1 MARSTPQTRRVPS
14 PVRRS
19 GGRSKTSST
28 FDATILLIVVALV
41 AGLGFGFSEAIRHW
55 AATSLGFGWVPV
67 GALGVAALLALR
79 YRPKLLVG
87 YWRWWILAAVLAA
100 IVVGILSYFRGP
112 NGMLAAVSLGGRWG
126 REIGGGYLPL
136 GILRAVAVVLLA
148 PLVLYP
154 KRVGNP
160 YLRALSG
167 LFRALIVAGR
177 YVGLGF
183 YLPGK
188 YLARRIRAVLDHRYL
203 RRRLRRLSYRLL
215 PFGTRVR
222 YNEMEDTEAE
232 DTPPWTSDEAGLDD
246 FRERADVSDDEVSDR
261 DVFDREEVGPAPP
274 VSDAKSAKAVAFN
287 AAKSKWK
294 LPPLSL
300 LIPAQPRTISQAP
313 LLQMARLIESTLA
326 DHGVMVEVKDIKAGP
341 RVVRFGLV
349 PGWQQKRG
357 EAHQDEVGEGNKV
370 KVQSI
375 LAREKDLALALK
387 TPDLRIE
394 APVPGEALV
403 GLEVPAPSPADVV
416 LRSLMDVSDFRKI
429 SSKGGL
435 PIALGEDTGG
445 NPVVTDLASL
455 PHLLIA
461 GATGSGKSVCLNS
474 IVASLL
480 FTKPPDQLRIVMVD
494 PKRVELTP
502 FNGIPH
508 LISPVIVDVEDVNP
522 TLRALIAEMLRRY
535 KLMEECG
542 TRNIAGYNAN
552 AKEPMPYL
560 VLVVDE
566 LADLMMMGGFEI
578 EQNLVRLA
586 QLGRAIGMHL
596 VLATQRPSVNV
607 VTGLLKANVPARVA
621 FAVASQVD
629 SRVILDTVGA
639 EKLLGKGDMLLLNN
653 DSPKPRR
660 VQGALVYDEE
670 IDRVVEFW
678 LRQKGP
684 PLPAI
689 SLEEPDDLP
698 DDQDEVDDRI
708 LDSARELALRNPR
721 LSPSF
726 LERRLRI
733 GVQKSAQVMEVLEEE
748 GLVIPN
754 Y

>member
-1 MARSTPQTRRVPS
+1 MARSTTQSRRAPS
-14 PVRRS
+14 LVRRS
-19 GGRSKTSST
+19 GGRPRTSTT
-28 FDATILLIVVALV
+28 FDATILLVAVALV
-41 AGLGFGFSEAIRHW
+41 AGLGFGFSEGFRNW

-67 GALGVAALLALR
+67 GALAVAALLTLR
-79 YRPKLLVG
+79 YRPKLLAG

-136 GILRAVAVVLLA
+136 GILRAGVLVLLA

-154 KRVGNP
+154 KKVGNL
-160 YLRALSG
+160 YLQVLSGLLRALKLS
-167 LFRALIVAGR
+167 GR
-177 YVGLGF
+177 YVGLGI
-183 YLPGK
+183 YLPAI
-188 YLARRIRAVLDHRYL
+188 YLARRIRAIWGYGSL
-203 RRRLRRLSYRLL
+203 RRRLRRLSFRLL
-215 PFGTRVR
+215 PFGSRAR
-222 YNEMEDTEAE
+222 YPEAE
-232 DTPPWTSDEAGLDD
+232 DTPPLTSDEAGLDGLGQ
-246 FRERADVSDDEVSDR
+246 RADVSDGGSVEP
-261 DVFDREEVGPAPP
+261 EPLENNAKP
-274 VSDAKSAKAVAFN
+274 VKAVTFN

-294 LPPLSL
+294 LPPLNL
-300 LIPAQPRTISQAP
+300 LSPAQPRTIPQAP
-313 LLQMARLIESTLA
+313 LLQMSKLIENTLA

-349 PGWQQKRG
+349 PGWQQRRG
-357 EAHQDEVGEGNKV
+357 GPGKEDVGEGHKI

-375 LAREKDLALALK
+375 LLREKDLALALK

-403 GLEVPAPSPADVV
+403 GLEVPAPSTADVA
-416 LRSLMDVSDFRKI
+416 LRGLLDIPEFRKI

-474 IVASLL
+474 IVASLI

-508 LISPVIVDVEDVNP
+508 LISPVIVDVEEVNP

-535 KLMEECG
+535 KLMEEIA
-542 TRNIAGYNAN
+542 TRNISGYNAK

-560 VLVVDE
+560 VLIVDE
-566 LADLMMMGGFEI
+566 LADLMMAGGFEM
-578 EQNLVRLA
+578 EHNLVRLA
-586 QLGRAIGMHL
+586 QLGRATGIHL
-596 VLATQRPSVNV
+596 ILATQRPSVQV

-629 SRVILDTVGA
+629 SRVVLDTVGA

-660 VQGALVYDEE
+660 VQGALVCDEE
-670 IDRVVEFW
+670 IDRVVEYW
-678 LRQKGP
+678 RQQEGP

-689 SLEEPDDLP
+689 SLEEPEDLP
-698 DDQDEVDDRI
+698 NDQDEVDDRI
-708 LDSARELALRNPR
+708 LDSARELALRNPH

-733 GVQKSAQVMEVLEEE
+733 GVQKSAQVIELLEEE
-748 GLVIPN
+748 GLLIPN

>member
-1 MARSTPQTRRVPS
+1 MARSIPQTRRAPS

-19 GGRSKTSST
+19 GGRSKYKTSTT

-41 AGLGFGFSEAIRHW
+41 AGLGFGFSEATRHW
-55 AATSLGFGWVPV
+55 AITSLALGWVPV
-67 GALGVAALLALR
+67 GVLGVAALLTLR
-79 YRPKLLVG
+79 YRPKLLAG
-87 YWRWWILAAVLAA
+87 YWRRWILAAVLAA
-100 IVVGILSYFRGP
+100 ILVGALSYFRGP
-112 NGMLAAVSLGGRWG
+112 TDTLAAVSLGGQWG

-136 GILRAVAVVLLA
+136 GILRAGALVLLA

-154 KRVGNP
+154 KRVGNL
-160 YLRALSG
+160 YLRGLSGLLRALKVG
-167 LFRALIVAGR
+167 GR
-177 YVGLGF
+177 YVGLGL
-183 YLPGK
+183 YLPAN
-188 YLARRIRAVLDHRYL
+188 YLARRVRAILDIRSL
-203 RRRLRRLSYRLL
+203 RRRLRRLSFRLL
-215 PFGTRVR
+215 PVGNRTR
-222 YNEMEDTEAE
+222 YPEA
-232 DTPPWTSDEAGLDD
+232 DDPPPWTADEAELDE
-246 FRERADVSDDEVSDR
+246 FRQRTDVSDSEGYEER
-261 DVFDREEVGPAPP
+261 EVGPEPP
-274 VSDAKSAKAVAFN
+274 QNDAQQAQGVAFN
-287 AAKSKWK
+287 GAKSQWK
-294 LPPLSL
+294 LPPLNL
-300 LIPAQPRTISQAP
+300 LITGQPRTIPQAP
-313 LLQMARLIESTLA
+313 LLQMAKLIESTLA

-357 EAHQDEVGEGNKV
+357 EAGKEDAGEGNRI

-403 GLEVPAPSPADVV
+403 GLEVPAPSPAQVA
-416 LRSLMDVSDFRKI
+416 LRSLMDIADFRKI

-480 FTKPPDQLRIVMVD
+480 FTKPPDQLRMVMVD

-502 FNGIPH
+502 FNGVPH
-508 LISPVIVDVEDVNP
+508 LISPVIVDVEEVNP

-535 KLMEECG
+535 KLMEELG
-542 TRNIAGYNAN
+542 TRNISGYNVKSEA
-552 AKEPMPYL
+552 PMPYL
-560 VLVVDE
+560 MLIVDE
-566 LADLMMMGGFEI
+566 LADLMMMGGFEM

-586 QLGRAIGMHL
+586 QLGRAVGIHL
-596 VLATQRPSVNV
+596 ILATQRPSVNV

-660 VQGALVYDEE
+660 VQGALVFDEE
-670 IDRVVEFW
+670 IDRLVEFW
-678 LRQKGP
+678 LHQKGP
-684 PLPAI
+684 PLPVI
-689 SLEEPDDLP
+689 SLDEPDDLP

-708 LDSARELALRNPR
+708 LDSARELAIRNPR

-733 GVQKSAQVMEVLEEE
+733 GVQKSAQVMEILEEE

-754 Y
+754 G

>member
-1 MARSTPQTRRVPS
+1 MARSTPQTRRTTP
-14 PVRRS
+14 PVRKS
-19 GGRSKTSST
+19 GGRSKTSTT

-55 AATSLGFGWVPV
+55 AVTSLAFGWVPV
-67 GALGVAALLALR
+67 ATLGVAALLTLR
-79 YRPKLLVG
+79 YRPQLVRG
-87 YWRWWILAAVLAA
+87 YWRWWILAAVLTA
-100 IVVGILSYFRGP
+100 ILVGALSYFRGP
-112 NGMLAAVSLGGRWG
+112 SGTLAAVGLGGRWG
-126 REIGGGYLPL
+126 QEIGGGYLPL
-136 GILRAVAVVLLA
+136 GILRAVVLVLLA
-148 PLVLYP
+148 PLILYP
-154 KRVGNP
+154 KRVGSL

-167 LFRALIVAGR
+167 LLRALQVGGK

-183 YLPGK
+183 YLPAN
-188 YLARRIRAVLDHRYL
+188 YLARRIGAKLDYHYL
-203 RRRLRRLSYRLL
+203 RRRLRRLSFRLL
-215 PFGTRVR
+215 PFGTGARHR
-222 YNEMEDTEAE
+222 EGE
-232 DTPPWTSDEAGLDD
+232 DTPPWTSDEAGLED
-246 FRERADVSDDEVSDR
+246 FRQRAEVAGS
-261 DVFDREEVGPAPP
+261 DVFDGAELGFEPP
-274 VSDAKSAKAVAFN
+274 ENDAQTAKAVAFN

-294 LPPLSL
+294 LPPLNL
-300 LIPAQPRTISQAP
+300 LMPAQPRAIPQAP
-313 LLQMARLIESTLA
+313 LLQMSKLIESTLA
-326 DHGVMVEVKDIKAGP
+326 DHGVTVEVKDIKAGP

-349 PGWQQKRG
+349 PGWQQRRG
-357 EAHQDEVGEGNKV
+357 EAGREEVGEGNKI

-403 GLEVPAPSPADVV
+403 GLEVPAPSPSQVA
-416 LRSLMDVSDFRKI
+416 LRSLMDIPDFRKI
-429 SSKGGL
+429 SSQGGL
-435 PIALGEDTGG
+435 PVALGEDTGG

-508 LISPVIVDVEDVNP
+508 LISPVIVDVEEVNP

-535 KLMEECG
+535 KMMEEFG
-542 TRNIAGYNAN
+542 TRNISGYNAK
-552 AKEPMPYL
+552 AKDPMPYL
-560 VLVVDE
+560 VLIVDE
-566 LADLMMMGGFEI
+566 LADLMMMGGFEM

-586 QLGRAIGMHL
+586 QLGRAIGIHL

-639 EKLLGKGDMLLLNN
+639 DKLLGKGDMLLLNH

-678 LRQKGP
+678 LEQKGP
-684 PLPAI
+684 PLPVI

-708 LDSARELALRNPR
+708 LDSARELAMRNPR
-721 LSPSF
+721 LSSSF

-733 GVQKSAQVMEVLEEE
+733 GVQKSTQIMEILEEE
-748 GLVIPN
+748 GLVITN
-754 Y
+754 N

>member
-1 MARSTPQTRRVPS
+1 MARSTPQIRRAPS

-19 GGRSKTSST
+19 GGRSKTSTT

-55 AATSLGFGWVPV
+55 AVNSLGFGWVPV
-67 GALGVAALLALR
+67 GALGVAALLTLR
-79 YRPKLLVG
+79 YRPKMLAG

-136 GILRAVAVVLLA
+136 GILRAVALVLLA
-148 PLVLYP
+148 PLILYP
-154 KRVGNP
+154 KRVGNL
-160 YLRALSG
+160 YLLALSG
-167 LFRALIVAGR
+167 LFRALKVGGR
-177 YVGLGF
+177 YVGLRF
-183 YLPGK
+183 YLLAK
-188 YLARRIRAVLDHRYL
+188 YLVRRIRAILNYRFL
-203 RRRLRRLSYRLL
+203 RRRLRRLSFRLML
-215 PFGTRVR
+215 PVGTRAG
-222 YNEMEDTEAE
+222 YSEAE
-232 DTPPWTSDEAGLDD
+232 DPPPWTSDEAGPDG
-246 FRERADVSDDEVSDR
+246 FRQPADVSGSDVSGGGEVEPR
-261 DVFDREEVGPAPP
+261 TAVN
-274 VSDAKSAKAVAFN
+274 DAQPAKAVAFN

-294 LPPLSL
+294 LPPLNL

-313 LLQMARLIESTLA
+313 LLQMAKLIESTLA

-349 PGWQQKRG
+349 PGWQQRRG
-357 EAHQDEVGEGNKV
+357 EAGKDDVLEGSKI

-403 GLEVPAPSPADVV
+403 GLEVPAPFPAEVA
-416 LRSLMDVSDFRKI
+416 LRSLMDVPDFRKI

-445 NPVVTDLASL
+445 NPVVTDLVSL

-508 LISPVIVDVEDVNP
+508 LISPVIVDVEEVNP

-535 KLMEECG
+535 KLMEEIG
-542 TRNIAGYNAN
+542 TRNISGYNAK

-560 VLVVDE
+560 VLIVDE
-566 LADLMMMGGFEI
+566 LADLMMTGGFEM

-586 QLGRAIGMHL
+586 QLGRAVGIHL

-678 LRQKGP
+678 LQQKGP
-684 PLPAI
+684 PLPVI

-708 LDSARELALRNPR
+708 LDSARELAIRNPR
-721 LSPSF
+721 LSSSF

>member
-1 MARSTPQTRRVPS
+1 MARSTPQTRRAPS
-14 PVRRS
+14 PARRS
-19 GGRSKTSST
+19 GGRSKTGTT
-28 FDATILLIVVALV
+28 FDATILLVVVTLV
-41 AGLGFGFSEAIRHW
+41 AGLAFGFSEATRHW
-55 AATSLGFGWVPV
+55 AATSLGVGWVPV
-67 GALGVAALLALR
+67 GTLGVAALLTLR

-100 IVVGILSYFRGP
+100 VVVGTLSYFRGP

-126 REIGGGYLPL
+126 QEIGGGYLPL
-136 GILRAVAVVLLA
+136 GILRAVALVLLA

-154 KRVGNP
+154 KRVGNL
-160 YLRALSG
+160 YLRALSAFFLG
-167 LFRALIVAGR
+167 LKVAGR
-177 YVGLGF
+177 YLGLGI
-183 YLPGK
+183 YLPAI
-188 YLARRIRAVLDHRYL
+188 YLARRIRAIWGYRYL
-203 RRRLRRLSYRLL
+203 RRRLRRLSFRLL
-215 PFGTRVR
+215 PFGTRAG
-222 YNEMEDTEAE
+222 YPEAE

-246 FRERADVSDDEVSDR
+246 FRQQADVSGSDVSDGR
-261 DVFDREEVGPAPP
+261 EVGPEPP
-274 VSDAKSAKAVAFN
+274 ENDSQPAKAVAFS

-294 LPPLSL
+294 LPPLNL

-313 LLQMARLIESTLA
+313 LLQMSRLIESTLA
-326 DHGVMVEVKDIKAGP
+326 DHGVMVEVKDIRPGP

-349 PGWQQKRG
+349 PGWQLRRG
-357 EAHQDEVGEGNKV
+357 EAGREDLGEGNKI

-403 GLEVPAPSPADVV
+403 GLEVPAPSPSEVA
-416 LRSLMDVSDFRKI
+416 LRSLMDIPDFRKI

-508 LISPVIVDVEDVNP
+508 LISPVIVDVEEVNP
-522 TLRALIAEMLRRY
+522 ALRALIAEMLRRY
-535 KLMEECG
+535 KLMEEVG
-542 TRNIAGYNAN
+542 TRNISGYNAK

-560 VLVVDE
+560 VLIVDE
-566 LADLMMMGGFEI
+566 LADLMMMGGFEM

-586 QLGRAIGMHL
+586 QLGRAIGIHL

-639 EKLLGKGDMLLLNN
+639 EKLLGKGDMLLLNH

-678 LRQKGP
+678 LQQKGP
-684 PLPAI
+684 PLPVI

-733 GVQKSAQVMEVLEEE
+733 GVQKSAQVMEVLEKE

>member
-1 MARSTPQTRRVPS
+1 MARSTTQTRRAPS
-14 PVRRS
+14 SVGRS
-19 GGRSKTSST
+19 GGRSKTSTT
-28 FDATILLIVVALV
+28 FDATILLIVVAL
-41 AGLGFGFSEAIRHW
+41 ATGLGFGFSESFRHW
-55 AATSLGFGWVPV
+55 AATSLGLGWVPV
-67 GALGVAALLALR
+67 GALATALLLTLR
-79 YRPKLLVG
+79 YRPKKLAG

-126 REIGGGYLPL
+126 REIGGEYLPL
-136 GILRAVAVVLLA
+136 GMLRAGALVLLA

-154 KRVGNP
+154 KRVGNL
-160 YLRALSG
+160 YLRVLSGLLRALK
-167 LFRALIVAGR
+167 FAGR
-177 YVGLGF
+177 YLGLGI
-183 YLPGK
+183 YLPAK
-188 YLARRIRAVLDHRYL
+188 YLARRIQAYLGYRYL
-203 RRRLRRLSYRLL
+203 RRRLRRLSFRLML
-215 PFGTRVR
+215 PLGSRAR
-222 YNEMEDTEAE
+222 YPEAE
-232 DTPPWTSDEAGLDD
+232 DTPPWPSDEAGLEDSGQ
-246 FRERADVSDDEVSDR
+246 RADVSDDEVSDR
-261 DVFDREEVGPAPP
+261 DVSVAGEVGPKPP
-274 VSDAKSAKAVAFN
+274 VNDAQSGKAVAFN

-313 LLQMARLIESTLA
+313 LLQMAKLIERTLA

-349 PGWQQKRG
+349 PGWQHKRG
-357 EAHQDEVGEGNKV
+357 EAHQEDVGEGNKV

-375 LAREKDLALALK
+375 LLREKDLALALK

-403 GLEVPAPSPADVV
+403 GLEVPAPSPDEVA
-416 LRSLMDVSDFRKI
+416 LRSLMDIPDFRKI

-494 PKRVELTP
+494 PKRVELTQ

-508 LISPVIVDVEDVNP
+508 LISPVIVDVEEVNP
-522 TLRALIAEMLRRY
+522 ALRALIAEMLRRY
-535 KLMEECG
+535 KLMEEFG
-542 TRNIAGYNAN
+542 TRNISGYNAK

-566 LADLMMMGGFEI
+566 LADLMMMGGFEM
-578 EQNLVRLA
+578 EHNLVRLA
-586 QLGRAIGMHL
+586 QLGRAIGIHL
-596 VLATQRPSVNV
+596 VLATQRPSANV

-621 FAVASQVD
+621 FAVASHVD
-629 SRVILDTVGA
+629 SKVILDTVGA

-653 DSPKPRR
+653 DSPKPKR

-678 LRQKGP
+678 LQQKGP
-684 PLPAI
+684 PLSVI

-698 DDQDEVDDRI
+698 HDQDKVDDRI
-708 LDSARELALRNPR
+708 LDSARELALRNPH

-733 GVQKSAQVMEVLEEE
+733 GVQKSAQVIEVLEEE
-748 GLVIPN
+748 GLLIPN

>member
-1 MARSTPQTRRVPS
+1 MARSTPQIRRVPS
-14 PVRRS
+14 PASRS
-19 GGRSKTSST
+19 GGWSKTSST
-28 FDATILLIVVALV
+28 FDATILLILVALV
-41 AGLGFGFSEAIRHW
+41 VGLGFGFSENIRHW
-55 AATSLGFGWVPV
+55 AVTSLGFGWIPI
-67 GALGVAALLALR
+67 GTLGVAALLTLR
-79 YRPKLLVG
+79 YRPKLLAK
-87 YWRWWILAAVLAA
+87 YWRWWILAAVMAA
-100 IVVGILSYFRGP
+100 IVVGALSYFRGP
-112 NGMLAAVSLGGRWG
+112 TGILATVSLGGRWG

-136 GILRAVAVVLLA
+136 GILRALVLVLLA
-148 PLVLYP
+148 PLTLYP
-154 KRVGNP
+154 KRVGTL
-160 YLRALSG
+160 YLRALG
-167 LFRALIVAGR
+167 RLFRALKVTGW
-177 YVGLGF
+177 YVGLGI
-183 YLPGK
+183 YLPAN
-188 YLARRIRAVLDHRYL
+188 YLASRLRAVLGYRYL
-203 RRRLRRLSYRLL
+203 RRLSFRLL
-215 PFGTRVR
+215 PFGTRAR
-222 YNEMEDTEAE
+222 YTEAE
-232 DTPPWTSDEAGLDD
+232 DTLPWTSDEAGPDNL
-246 FRERADVSDDEVSDR
+246 RGRADVSGGDL
-261 DVFDREEVGPAPP
+261 EVGPESRENGPQP
-274 VSDAKSAKAVAFN
+274 AKSVAFN

-300 LIPAQPRTISQAP
+300 LIGAQPRAIPQGP
-313 LLQMARLIESTLA
+313 LLQMAKLIESTLA

-349 PGWQQKRG
+349 PGWQQRRV
-357 EAHQDEVGEGNKV
+357 EASKEDIGEGNRI

-403 GLEVPAPSPADVV
+403 GLEVPAPSPSQVA
-416 LRSLMDVSDFRKI
+416 LRSLMDIPDFCKI

-480 FTKPPDQLRIVMVD
+480 FTKPPDQLRMVMVD

-508 LISPVIVDVEDVNP
+508 LISPVIVDVEEVNP
-522 TLRALIAEMLRRY
+522 ALRALMAEMLRRY
-535 KLMEECG
+535 KLMEEFG
-542 TRNIAGYNAN
+542 TRNISGYNAK
-552 AKEPMPYL
+552 AKEPMPFL

-566 LADLMMMGGFEI
+566 LADLMMMGGFEM

-586 QLGRAIGMHL
+586 QLGRAIGIHL

-639 EKLLGKGDMLLLNN
+639 EKLLGKGDMLLLSS

-678 LRQKGP
+678 LQQKGP
-684 PLPAI
+684 PLPVI
-689 SLEEPDDLP
+689 SLEEPDNLP
-698 DDQDEVDDRI
+698 DDQDDVDDRI
-708 LDSARELALRNPR
+708 MDSARELAIRNPR
-721 LSPSF
+721 LSLSF

-733 GVQKSAQVMEVLEEE
+733 GGQKSAQVMEILEEE

>member
-1 MARSTPQTRRVPS
+1 MARSTPQVRRTPS
-14 PVRRS
+14 PARRS
-19 GGRSKTSST
+19 GRGFKPVTT
-28 FDATILLIVVALV
+28 FDATILLIGVALV
-41 AGLGFGFSEAIRHW
+41 AGLSFGFSEAVRHW
-55 AATSLGFGWVPV
+55 ALVSLGVGWIPL
-67 GALGVAALLALR
+67 GALGLAVLLALR
-79 YRPKLLVG
+79 YRPKVLSE
-87 YWRWWILAAVLAA
+87 YWRRWILAAVLTA
-100 IVVGILSYFRGP
+100 IAVGSLSYFRGP
-112 NGMLAAVSLGGRWG
+112 TDILRAVSLGGRWG
-126 REIGGGYLPL
+126 QEMGGGYLPL
-136 GILRAVAVVLLA
+136 GLLRAGTLVLLA

-154 KRVGNP
+154 KRVGNL
-160 YLRALSG
+160 YLRTLSG
-167 LFRALIVAGR
+167 LFQILRITGK

-183 YLPGK
+183 YHAAK
-188 YLARRIRAVLDHRYL
+188 YSAPRIRAILHYRYL
-203 RRRLRRLSYRLL
+203 RRRLRRLSFRLGISRL
-215 PFGTRVR
+215 GIVQSIAHP
-222 YNEMEDTEAE
+222 TEAE
-232 DTPPWTSDEAGLDD
+232 DTALWASGDAEVDEPQHRANVLEEGEAG
-246 FRERADVSDDEVSDR
+246 AQ
-261 DVFDREEVGPAPP
+261 PP
-274 VSDAKSAKAVAFN
+274 DNEAKPAKAAAFN

-294 LPPLSL
+294 LPPLNL
-300 LIPAQPRTISQAP
+300 LTPSQPRTIPQTP
-313 LLQMARLIESTLA
+313 LVQMSKLIESTLA
-326 DHGVMVEVKDIKAGP
+326 DHGVMVEVKDIRAGS
-341 RVVRFGLV
+341 RIVRFGLV
-349 PGWQQKRG
+349 PGWQQRRG
-357 EAHQDEVGEGNKV
+357 EGRQEDVGEGNRV

-403 GLEVPAPSPADVV
+403 GLEVPAPSTSPVA
-416 LRSLMDVSDFRKI
+416 LRSLMDIPDFRKI

-508 LISPVIVDVEDVNP
+508 LLSPVIVDVDEVNP
-522 TLRALIAEMLRRY
+522 TLRALMAEMLRRY
-535 KLMEECG
+535 KLMEEIG
-542 TRNIAGYNAN
+542 TRNISGYNAK

-560 VLVVDE
+560 VLIVDE
-566 LADLMMMGGFEI
+566 LADLMMVGGFEI

-586 QLGRAIGMHL
+586 QLGRATGIHL

-639 EKLLGKGDMLLLNN
+639 EKLLGKGDMLLLNH

-678 LRQKGP
+678 LQQKGP
-684 PLPAI
+684 PLPVI
-689 SLEEPDDLP
+689 SLEEPVVLP
-698 DDQDEVDDRI
+698 DDQNDVDDRI
-708 LDSARELALRNPR
+708 LDSARELAIRNPR

-733 GVQKSAQVMEVLEEE
+733 GVQKSAQVMEILEEE
-748 GLVIPN
+748 GLTIPN

>member
-1 MARSTPQTRRVPS
+1 MVRSTTQIRRVPDPS
-14 PVRRS
+14 RRS
-19 GGRSKTSST
+19 AGRSKTSTT
-28 FDATILLIVVALV
+28 FDVTILLIVVALV
-41 AGLGFGFSEAIRHW
+41 AGLGFGFSQAIRQW

-67 GALGVAALLALR
+67 GALGVAALLTLR
-79 YRPKLLVG
+79 YRPKLLAG
-87 YWRWWILAAVLAA
+87 YWRWWILAAVLVA
-100 IVVGILSYFRGP
+100 IVVGALSYFRGP

-136 GILRAVAVVLLA
+136 GILRAVALILLA

-154 KRVGNP
+154 KRVGNL
-160 YLRALSG
+160 YLLVLNR
-167 LFRALIVAGR
+167 LFRALKITSK
-177 YVGLGF
+177 YVGLKV
-183 YLPGK
+183 YLSAN
-188 YLARRIRAVLDHRYL
+188 YVARRIWPILDYRHL
-203 RRRLRRLSYRLL
+203 RRRLRRLSFRLL
-215 PFGTRVR
+215 PVGAREG
-222 YNEMEDTEAE
+222 YSAAEEA
-232 DTPPWTSDEAGLDD
+232 PLGTSDEAGLDD
-246 FRERADVSDDEVSDR
+246 LLQQADVSDGVFSDSVFSDTE
-261 DVFDREEVGPAPP
+261 DVEAEPAKN
-274 VSDAKSAKAVAFN
+274 DAKPAKAVAFN

-294 LPPLSL
+294 LPPLDL
-300 LIPAQPRTISQAP
+300 LMAAQPRTIPQTP
-313 LLQMARLIESTLA
+313 LLQMAKLIESTLA

-349 PGWQQKRG
+349 PGWRQRRG
-357 EAHQDEVGEGNKV
+357 PAGKEDAGEGTKIKV
-370 KVQSI
+370 NSI
-375 LAREKDLALALK
+375 LDREKDLALALK

-403 GLEVPAPSPADVV
+403 GLEVPSPTPAQVA
-416 LRSLMDVSDFRKI
+416 LRSLMDIPEFRKI
-429 SSKGGL
+429 SSNGGL

-508 LISPVIVDVEDVNP
+508 LISPVIVDVDEVNP
-522 TLRALIAEMLRRY
+522 ALRALIAEMLRRY
-535 KLMEECG
+535 KLMEDVA
-542 TRNIAGYNAN
+542 TRNIAGYNAKT
-552 AKEPMPYL
+552 KEPMPYL
-560 VLVVDE
+560 VLIVDE
-566 LADLMMMGGFEI
+566 LADLMMTGGFEM

-586 QLGRAIGMHL
+586 QLGRAVGIHL

-678 LRQKGP
+678 LQQKGP
-684 PLPAI
+684 PLPVI
-689 SLEEPDDLP
+689 SLEEPPDLP

-721 LSPSF
+721 LSTSF

-733 GVQKSAQVMEVLEEE
+733 GVQKATQVMEVLEEE
-748 GLVIPN
+748 GLAIPN

>member
-1 MARSTPQTRRVPS
+1 MARSTPQIRRAPS
-14 PVRRS
+14 PARRS
-19 GGRSKTSST
+19 GGRSKTSTT
-28 FDATILLIVVALV
+28 FDATILLIVVTLV

-55 AATSLGFGWVPV
+55 AVTSLGFGWVPV
-67 GALGVAALLALR
+67 GVLGVAALLTLR
-79 YRPKLLVG
+79 YRPKLLAG

-136 GILRAVAVVLLA
+136 GILRAVAMVLLA

-154 KRVGNP
+154 KRVGNL

-167 LFRALIVAGR
+167 LFLILKFAGR

-183 YLPGK
+183 YLAAK
-188 YLARRIRAVLDHRYL
+188 YLARRIRTIWNYRYL
-203 RRRLRRLSYRLL
+203 RRGFRRLSFRLL
-215 PFGTRVR
+215 PVGTRTR
-222 YNEMEDTEAE
+222 HLEAE
-232 DTPPWTSDEAGLDD
+232 DTPPWTTDEVGLDD
-246 FRERADVSDDEVSDR
+246 SQQRADVSDINVSGGG
-261 DVFDREEVGPAPP
+261 EVGPQPP
-274 VSDAKSAKAVAFN
+274 ENVAHPAKAVAFN

-294 LPPLSL
+294 LPPLNL
-300 LIPAQPRTISQAP
+300 LIAAQPRTISQTP
-313 LLQMARLIESTLA
+313 LLQMAKLIEETLA
-326 DHGVMVEVKDIKAGP
+326 DHGVTVEVKDIKAGP

-349 PGWQQKRG
+349 PGWQQRRG
-357 EAHQDEVGEGNKV
+357 EAGKEDAGEGNKI

-403 GLEVPAPSPADVV
+403 GLEVPAPFPSQVA
-416 LRSLMDVSDFRKI
+416 LRSLMDIPDFRKI

-480 FTKPPDQLRIVMVD
+480 FTKPPDQLRMVMVD

-508 LISPVIVDVEDVNP
+508 LISPVIVDVEEVNP

-535 KLMEECG
+535 KLMEEVG
-542 TRNIAGYNAN
+542 TRNISGYNAKS
-552 AKEPMPYL
+552 KEQMPYL
-560 VLVVDE
+560 ALIVDE
-566 LADLMMMGGFEI
+566 LADLMMTGGFEM

-586 QLGRAIGMHL
+586 QLGRAIGIHL

-639 EKLLGKGDMLLLNN
+639 EKLLGKGDMLLLNH

-660 VQGALVYDEE
+660 VQGALVNDEE

-678 LRQKGP
+678 LQQKGP
-684 PLPAI
+684 PLPVI
-689 SLEEPDDLP
+689 SLEVPDDLP

-708 LDSARELALRNPR
+708 LDSARELAIRNPR
-721 LSPSF
+721 LSASF

>member
-67 GALGVAALLALR
+67 GALGIAAMLALR
-79 YRPKLLVG
+79 YRPKLLAG

-100 IVVGILSYFRGP
+100 VVVGILSYFRGP

-136 GILRAVAVVLLA
+136 GILRAVVVVLLA

-154 KRVGNP
+154 KRVGNL

-177 YVGLGF
+177 YLGLGF

-188 YLARRIRAVLDHRYL
+188 YLARQIRAIWGYRSL

-222 YNEMEDTEAE
+222 YNEMADTEAE
-232 DTPPWTSDEAGLDD
+232 DTPPWTSDEAGLDH
-246 FRERADVSDDEVSDR
+246 FRQRPDVSDGDVADR
-261 DVFDREEVGPAPP
+261 GVAGPEPP

-300 LIPAQPRTISQAP
+300 LIPAQPRTTSQGP

-357 EAHQDEVGEGNKV
+357 EARQEDVGEGNKV

-416 LRSLMDVSDFRKI
+416 LRSLMDISDFRKI

-508 LISPVIVDVEDVNP
+508 LISPVIVDVEEVNP

-542 TRNIAGYNAN
+542 TRNISGYNAN

-684 PLPAI
+684 LLPAI

-726 LERRLRI
+726 LARRLRI

>member
-1 MARSTPQTRRVPS
+1 MARSTPQTRRASS

-19 GGRSKTSST
+19 GGRSKTSTT
-28 FDATILLIVVALV
+28 FDATILLIVVALA
-41 AGLGFGFSEAIRHW
+41 AGLGFGFSAATRHW
-55 AATSLGFGWVPV
+55 VATSLGLGWVPV
-67 GALGVAALLALR
+67 GTLAVAALLALR
-79 YRPKLLVG
+79 YRPKLLAE

-112 NGMLAAVSLGGRWG
+112 NGMLASDSLGGRWG

-136 GILRAVAVVLLA
+136 GILRAGTLVLLA

-154 KRVGNP
+154 KRVGNL
-160 YLRALSG
+160 YLQALSG
-167 LFRALIVAGR
+167 LFRALNVAGR
-177 YVGLGF
+177 YVGLGI
-183 YLPGK
+183 YLPAK
-188 YLARRIRAVLDHRYL
+188 YLARRIRAILDYRYL
-203 RRRLRRLSYRLL
+203 RRRLRRLSFRLL
-215 PFGTRVR
+215 PVGSRAR
-222 YNEMEDTEAE
+222 YSEAE
-232 DTPPWTSDEAGLDD
+232 DVPPWTSDEAGLDD
-246 FRERADVSDDEVSDR
+246 LGQRADVSTGG
-261 DVFDREEVGPAPP
+261 EVGAEPP
-274 VSDAKSAKAVAFN
+274 ENDAKPAKAAAFN
-287 AAKSKWK
+287 AAKSKWM
-294 LPPLSL
+294 LPPLDL
-300 LIPAQPRTISQAP
+300 LIPAQPRAIPQTP
-313 LLQMARLIESTLA
+313 LVQMSKLIESTLA
-326 DHGVMVEVKDIKAGP
+326 DHGVMVEVKDIRSGP

-349 PGWQQKRG
+349 PGWQQRRG
-357 EAHQDEVGEGNKV
+357 DAGKEEFPEGNKI

-403 GLEVPAPSPADVV
+403 GLEVPAPSTADVA
-416 LRSLMDVSDFRKI
+416 LRSLMDIPDFRKI

-508 LISPVIVDVEDVNP
+508 LISPVIVDVEEVNP

-542 TRNIAGYNAN
+542 TRNISGYNAK

-560 VLVVDE
+560 VLIVDE
-566 LADLMMMGGFEI
+566 LADLMMMGGFEM

-586 QLGRAIGMHL
+586 QLGRAIGIHL

-629 SRVILDTVGA
+629 SRVILDTIGA
-639 EKLLGKGDMLLLNN
+639 EKLLGRGDMLLLSN
-653 DSPKPRR
+653 DSPKPKR

-678 LRQKGP
+678 LQQKGP
-684 PLPAI
+684 PLPVI

-708 LDSARELALRNPR
+708 LDSAREMAMRNPR

-726 LERRLRI
+726 LAQRLRI
-733 GVQKSAQVMEVLEEE
+733 GVQKADQVMEVLEEE
-748 GLVIPN
+748 GLAIPK